1 MKYAT
6 CNFDRANGRVCEDD
20 GSLAW
25 HNGTLEEAKTHVESN
40 QGSCALLFPG
50 DVPDYGMPIDP
61 DVDRTAFEAQPAVW
75 GVCYYRGWNG
85 YVFE

>member
-6 CNFDRANGRVCEDD
+6 CNFSIHTGEVYVDD
-20 GSLAW
+20 GSLVW
-25 HNGTLEEAKTHVESN
+25 HNGTIEEAKSRVERN
-40 QGSCALLFPG
+40 NGVCALFFPG
-50 DVPDYGMPIDP
+50 DVPEYGMPIDP
-61 DVDRTAFEAQPAVW
+61 DVDRATFEAQPAVW